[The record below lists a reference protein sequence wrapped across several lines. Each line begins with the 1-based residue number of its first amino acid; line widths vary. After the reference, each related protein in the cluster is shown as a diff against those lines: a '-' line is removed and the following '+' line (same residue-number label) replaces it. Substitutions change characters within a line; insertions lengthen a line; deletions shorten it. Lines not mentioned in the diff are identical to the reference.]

1 MPGEEAARRAAGK
14 LEVTPVHLLRR
25 LKIRAKFGLLLGLAV
40 VTVLLLFGA
49 SAEVIR
55 SRMREDRVDKL
66 RAAVE
71 IVRSVAETLE
81 KQVAEGK
88 LSREQAIARF
98 HDDARTFRFDG
109 GAGYVLAYG
118 MDGFTYLSP
127 ATPAS
132 EGKVSTTRDHNGN
145 LIPEVLRNAALSSPE
160 GGTGAYW
167 YPKPGQREA
176 MEKLIF
182 AREFKPWNMLFASG
196 AYADDLDAEFN
207 ALILHFGLA
216 AAGLLALM
224 ALGAWLIARDI
235 AGGLQRLAQGMARV
249 SGGELEGAVPET
261 GRGDEIGEMAAA
273 LAVLREN
280 ALAKRRLEGET
291 ARREQEAAAE
301 KRAALVALADRL
313 DSSVGQIV
321 GRLGEAGEGLRGVA
335 ATMVQ
340 AAESARD
347 GTEGARRSAG
357 SAATNVNGVAAAV
370 EEMTSTSAEIGR
382 QVTEASGVIRAAVED
397 AQRTDASV
405 QGLAEAARQVGD
417 VVQLIE
423 QIAGQTNLLAL
434 NATIEA
440 ARAGE
445 SGKGFAVVAS
455 EVKSLAAQ
463 TAKATEEIRSQIATI
478 QEETAQA
485 VERVRGIAG
494 TVSSVDTIA
503 SAIAAAVEEQ
513 TAAMREIAQNITEAA
528 ARTGEV
534 SQELGRVAGAAGT
547 TGSAAQQVQEAAA
560 GVTGQLATL
569 RQEVSGFLG
578 SLRAA

>member
-1 MPGEEAARRAAGK
+1 M
-14 LEVTPVHLLRR
+14 HLLHR
-25 LKIRAKFGLLLGLAV
+25 LRIRSKFVILLGLSAL
-40 VTVLLLFGA
+40 TVLLLFGA

-81 KQVAEGK
+81 KQVAAGSLTRDEATE
-88 LSREQAIARF
+88 RFRQQARS
-98 HDDARTFRFDG
+98 FRFDG
-109 GAGYVLAYG
+109 GTGYVLAYG
-118 MDGFTYLSP
+118 MDGFTFLSP
-127 ATPAS
+127 ATPAA
-132 EGKVSTTRDHNGN
+132 EGKISTTRDHFGN
-145 LIPEVLRNAALSSPE
+145 VIPEVLRSAALTGPQ
-160 GGTGAYW
+160 GGTGSYW
-167 YPKPGQREA
+167 YPKPGQREPL
-176 MEKLIF
+176 EKLVF
-182 AREFKPWNMLFASG
+182 ARHFAPWNMILASG

-207 ALILHFGLA
+207 AVILRFGLA
-216 AAGLLALM
+216 ATALLALTG
-224 ALGAWLIARDI
+224 LGAWLIARDI
-235 AGGLQRLAQGMARV
+235 GGALRRLAQGMARI
-249 SGGELEGAVPET
+249 SGGELDGAVPET

-280 ALAKRRLEGET
+280 ALAKRSLEAET

-301 KRAALVALADRL
+301 KRASLEALAARL

-321 GRLGEAGEGLRGVA
+321 GRLAEAGEGLRGVA

-340 AAESARD
+340 AAESART
-347 GTEGARRSAG
+347 GTEGALRSAG

-370 EEMTSTSAEIGR
+370 EEMTSSSAEIGR
-382 QVTEASGVIRAAVED
+382 QVTEASGVIRAAVAD

-494 TVSSVDTIA
+494 TVSSVDSIA

-513 TAAMREIAQNITEAA
+513 TAAMREIAQNVSQAA

-534 SQELGRVAGAAGT
+534 SQELERVAGAAGT
-547 TGSAAQQVQEAAA
+547 TGSAAQQVQTAAA
-560 GVTGQLATL
+560 GVTGQLGTL

>member
-1 MPGEEAARRAAGK
+1 VR
-14 LEVTPVHLLRR
+14 PVHLLHR
-25 LKIRAKFGLLLGLAV
+25 LRIRSKFAILLGLSV
-40 VTVLLLFGA
+40 LTVLLLFGA

-71 IVRSVAETLE
+71 IARSAAETLE
-81 KQVAEGK
+81 KQVVAGS
-88 LSREQAIARF
+88 LTREEAIERF
-98 HDDARTFRFDG
+98 RQQVRPFRFDG
-109 GAGYVLAYG
+109 GTGYVLAYG
-118 MDGFTYLSP
+118 MDGFTFLSP

-132 EGKVSTTRDHNGN
+132 EGKISTTRDHFGN
-145 LIPEVLRNAALSSPE
+145 VVPTVLRNAALQGTE
-160 GGTGAYW
+160 GGTGSYW
-167 YPKPGQREA
+167 YPKPGQKEA
-176 MEKLIF
+176 IEKLIF
-182 AREFKPWNMLFASG
+182 ARQFTPWNMIFASG
-196 AYADDLDAEFN
+196 AYVDDLDAEYD
-207 ALILHFGLA
+207 ALLLHFGLI
-216 AAGLLALM
+216 AAGLLALTG
-224 ALGAWLIARDI
+224 LGAWMVSRDI
-235 AGGLQRLAQGMARV
+235 AGSLHRLAKGMAQV
-249 SGGELEGAVPET
+249 SGGALDHGVPET
-261 GRGDEIGEMAAA
+261 DRADEVGEMARA

-280 ALAKRRLEGET
+280 ALAKRRMEAEN
-291 ARREQEAAAE
+291 ARREEEVAAE
-301 KRAALVALADRL
+301 KRASLDALAARL

-321 GRLGEAGEGLRGVA
+321 GHLSEAGEGLRGVA

-340 AAESARD
+340 AAESART
-347 GTEGARRSAG
+347 GTSGAQRSAE
-357 SAATNVNGVAAAV
+357 SAASNVNGVAAAV

-397 AQRTDASV
+397 ARRTDASV

-463 TAKATEEIRSQIATI
+463 TARATEEIRSQIATI

-494 TVSSVDTIA
+494 TVSSVDSIA

-513 TAAMREIAQNITEAA
+513 TAAMREIAQNVTEAA
-528 ARTGEV
+528 PRTGEV
-534 SQELGRVAGAAGT
+534 SRELERVAEAAGT
-547 TGSAAQQVQEAAA
+547 TGSAAHQVQEAAT
-560 GVTGQLATL
+560 GVTGQLTTL
-569 RQEVSGFLG
+569 HQEVSGFLG

>member
-1 MPGEEAARRAAGK
+1 MT
-14 LEVTPVHLLRR
+14 LVHLLHR
-25 LKIRAKFGLLLGLAV
+25 LRIRAKFGLLLGLAAI
-40 VTVLLLFGA
+40 TVLLLFGA

-71 IVRSVAETLE
+71 IVRSVAEALE
-81 KQVAEGK
+81 KQVAAGS
-88 LSREQAIARF
+88 LTREQAVARF

-109 GAGYVLAYG
+109 GTGYVLAYG

-127 ATPAS
+127 ATPAA

-145 LIPEVLRNAALSSPE
+145 LIPEVLRNAALSSPA
-160 GGTGAYW
+160 GGTGSYW
-167 YPKPGQREA
+167 YPKPGQQGPL
-176 MEKLIF
+176 EKLVF

-196 AYADDLDAEFN
+196 AYVDDLDAEFGR
-207 ALILHFGLA
+207 LILQFGLA

-224 ALGAWLIARDI
+224 GLGAWLIARDI
-235 AGGLQRLAQGMARV
+235 AGALHRLAGGMARV
-249 SGGELEGAVPET
+249 SGGELEGTVPET

-280 ALAKRRLEGET
+280 ALAKRRLEEES
-291 ARREQEAAAE
+291 ALREHQAAAE
-301 KRAALVALADRL
+301 KRAALEALATRL

-335 ATMVQ
+335 STMVQ
-340 AAESARD
+340 AAESARA

-382 QVTEASGVIRAAVED
+382 QVGEASGVIRAAVED

-405 QGLAEAARQVGD
+405 QGLADAARQVGD

-478 QEETAQA
+478 QEETALA

-534 SQELGRVAGAAGT
+534 SQELERVSGAAGT

-560 GVTGQLATL
+560 GVTGQLGTL